1 MGPSFLK
8 GSSATSAP
16 ATKALPDSG
25 LPSARRASPSGS
37 RPSPTV
43 DGGYPLTGVSD
54 LPDPDF
60 HAYRQDLADV
70 ALADRVIASHYAEPL
85 LRHLIAPALLY
96 RSADEQ
102 SERLAELQAG
112 DELWMLD
119 DTRGWAWGYAGPDR
133 RVGYVRDDAVERP

>member
-1 MGPSFLK
+1 M
-8 GSSATSAP
+8 
-16 ATKALPDSG
+16 
-25 LPSARRASPSGS
+25 SPNGS

-43 DGGYPLTGVSD
+43 EGGYPLAGVSD

-85 LRHLIAPALLY
+85 LRHIVAPAPFY
-96 RSADEQ
+96 RSPDEQ
-102 SERLAELQAG
+102 SEVIGKLEVG

-119 DTRGWAWGYAGPDR
+119 DTRGWAWGYGGPNS
-133 RVGYVRDDAVERP
+133 RVGYVRTEAVSR